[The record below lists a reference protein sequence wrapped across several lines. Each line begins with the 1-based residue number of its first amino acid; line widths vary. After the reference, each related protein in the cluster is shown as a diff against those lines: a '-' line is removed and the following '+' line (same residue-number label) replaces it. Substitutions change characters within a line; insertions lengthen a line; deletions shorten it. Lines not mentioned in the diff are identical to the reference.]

1 MKALQVRIRKVR
13 PADVRRIIE
22 IERSWA
28 HLSHWSEDSYYRL
41 VNDEG
46 FTASFLAE
54 VEDESGRPFIAGF
67 VIFHVAGT
75 NAEVYNIAVDARHAR
90 SGIGKQLM
98 NTVVSESLKRY
109 ASRVLLEVRK
119 SNLSAIRFYEG
130 FGFKVL
136 GERKD
141 YYSNPIEDA
150 FVMEKNLYEPSQGG

>member
-1 MKALQVRIRKVR
+1 MKALQVRIRKIR
-13 PADVRRIIE
+13 STDVRRIIE
-22 IERSWA
+22 IERSWS

-54 VEDESGRPFIAGF
+54 VDDETGRPFIAGF

-75 NAEVYNIAVDARHAR
+75 NSEVYNI
-90 SGIGKQLM
+90 GIGRALM
-98 NTVVSESLKRY
+98 NTVMNESLKRY

-119 SNLSAIRFYEG
+119 SNSSAIRFYEA

-136 GERKD
+136 GDRKD

-150 FVMEKNLYEPSQGG
+150 YVMEKKLFEQP

>member
-1 MKALQVRIRKVR
+1 MKALQVRIRKIK
-13 PADVRRIIE
+13 PSDVRRIIE

-54 VEDESGRPFIAGF
+54 IEDESGQPLIAGF

-75 NAEVYNIAVDARHAR
+75 NAEVYNIAVDSRHAR
-90 SGIGKQLM
+90 CGIGKQLM
-98 NTVVSESLKRY
+98 NTVMTESLKRY
-109 ASRVLLEVRK
+109 ASRVLVEVRK
-119 SNLSAIRFYEG
+119 SNTSAIRFYEG

-150 FVMEKNLYEPSQGG
+150 YVMEKNFHDLSTAR

>member
-1 MKALQVRIRKVR
+1 MKALQVRIRKIR
-13 PADVRRIIE
+13 STDVRRIIE
-22 IERSWA
+22 IERSWP

-54 VEDESGRPFIAGF
+54 VDDETGRPFIAGF

-75 NAEVYNIAVDARHAR
+75 NSEVYNIAVDTAHAR
-90 SGIGKQLM
+90 TGIGRALM
-98 NTVVSESLKRY
+98 NTVMNESLKRY

-119 SNLSAIRFYEG
+119 SNSQAIRFYEA

-136 GERKD
+136 GDRKD

-150 FVMEKNLYEPSQGG
+150 YVMEKKLFEQP

>member
-1 MKALQVRIRKVR
+1 MKALQVRIRKIR
-13 PADVRRIIE
+13 PSDIRRVIE

-54 VEDESGRPFIAGF
+54 VDDETGKTFIGGF
-67 VIFHVAGT
+67 VIFHVSGT
-75 NAEVYNIAVDARHAR
+75 NTEVYNIAVDARCAR
-90 SGIGKQLM
+90 SGIGWQLM
-98 NTVVSESLKRY
+98 NTVKSESLLRY
-109 ASRVLLEVRK
+109 ATRVLLEVRK
-119 SNLSAIRFYEG
+119 SNSPAIRFYEK
-130 FGFKVL
+130 FGFTIL

-150 FVMEKNLYEPSQGG
+150 YVMELKLPEV

>member
-1 MKALQVRIRKVR
+1 MRALQARIRIVW
-13 PADVRRIIE
+13 PSDIRRISE
-22 IERSWA
+22 IERSCA
-28 HLSHWSEDSYYRL
+28 HQSHWSEDSYYRL

-54 VEDESGRPFIAGF
+54 VEDPDGRPFIAGF
-67 VIFHVAGT
+67 VIFHVAGP
-75 NAEVYNIAVDARHAR
+75 NSEVYNIAVDTSHAR
-90 SGIGKQLM
+90 CGIGKQLM

-109 ASRVLLEVRK
+109 ASRVPLEVRK
-119 SNLSAIRFYEG
+119 SNVSAIRFYEG

-150 FVMEKNLYEPSQGG
+150 FVMEKNLYEQPQNP

>member
-1 MKALQVRIRKVR
+1 
-13 PADVRRIIE
+13 
-22 IERSWA
+22 
-28 HLSHWSEDSYYRL
+28 LSHWSEDSYYRL

-46 FTASFLAE
+46 FTASYLAE
-54 VEDESGRPFIAGF
+54 IEDESGRPFIAGF

-75 NAEVYNIAVDARHAR
+75 NAEVYNIAVDAHHAR

-119 SNLSAIRFYEG
+119 SNASAIRFYEG

-150 FVMEKNLYEPSQGG
+150 FVMEKNLYEQPKS

>member
-1 MKALQVRIRKVR
+1 MKTQHIRIRKVR
-13 PADVRRIIE
+13 PADIRRIIE

-41 VNDEG
+41 VNDDG

-54 VEDESGRPFIAGF
+54 VEDHSGGSTVAGF

-75 NAEVYNIAVDARHAR
+75 NSEVYNIAVDAEHAR
-90 SGIGKQLM
+90 SGVGRQLM

-109 ASRVLLEVRK
+109 ANRVLLEVRK
-119 SNLSAIRFYEG
+119 SNAPAISFYKG
-130 FGFKVL
+130 FGFTVL
-136 GERKD
+136 GERKN

-150 FVMEKNLYEPSQGG
+150 YVMEKKLRGEN

>member
-1 MKALQVRIRKVR
+1 MRALQARIRKVR
-13 PADVRRIIE
+13 PSDIRRIIE

-54 VEDESGRPFIAGF
+54 IEDADGRPFIAGF
-67 VIFHVAGT
+67 VIFHVAGP
-75 NAEVYNIAVDARHAR
+75 NSEVYNIAVDARHAR

-119 SNLSAIRFYEG
+119 SNASAIRFYEG

-150 FVMEKNLYEPSQGG
+150 FVMEKSLYEPSHQ

>member
-1 MKALQVRIRKVR
+1 MRALQVRIRKVR
-13 PADVRRIIE
+13 PSDVRRIIE

-54 VEDESGRPFIAGF
+54 VEDEDGRPFIAGF
-67 VIFHVAGT
+67 VIFHVAGP
-75 NAEVYNIAVDARHAR
+75 NAEVYNIAVDARRAR
-90 SGIGKQLM
+90 CGIGKQLM

-109 ASRVLLEVRK
+109 ANRVLLEVRK
-119 SNLSAIRFYEG
+119 SNASAIRFYEG

-150 FVMEKNLYEPSQGG
+150 FVMEKSLFEQAQNG

>member
-1 MKALQVRIRKVR
+1 MRALQVRIRKVR
-13 PADVRRIIE
+13 PSDVRRIIE

-54 VEDESGRPFIAGF
+54 VEDEDGRPFIAGF
-67 VIFHVAGT
+67 VIFHVAGPH
-75 NAEVYNIAVDARHAR
+75 AEVYNIAVDARRAR
-90 SGIGKQLM
+90 CGIGKQLM

-109 ASRVLLEVRK
+109 ANRVLLEVRK
-119 SNLSAIRFYEG
+119 SNASAIRFYEG

-150 FVMEKNLYEPSQGG
+150 FVMEKSLFEQAPNG

>member
-1 MKALQVRIRKVR
+1 MKALQVRIRKIK

-41 VNDEG
+41 VNDDG

-54 VEDESGRPFIAGF
+54 VDDESGKPVVAGF

-75 NAEVYNIAVDARHAR
+75 NAEVYNIAVDASHAR
-90 SGIGKQLM
+90 CGVGTHLM
-98 NTVVSESLKRY
+98 DTVMNESMKRY
-109 ASRVLLEVRK
+109 ASKVLLEVRK
-119 SNLSAIRFYEG
+119 SNTSAIQFYER
-130 FGFKVL
+130 FGFQML

-141 YYSNPIEDA
+141 YYSNPVEDA
-150 FVMEKNLYEPSQGG
+150 YVMEKNLHSM

>member
-1 MKALQVRIRKVR
+1 MRALQVRIRKVR
-13 PADVRRIIE
+13 PSDIRRIIE

-54 VEDESGRPFIAGF
+54 VEDEMGRPFIAGF
-67 VIFHVAGT
+67 VIFHVAGP
-75 NAEVYNIAVDARHAR
+75 NSEVYNIAVDTRHAR
-90 SGIGKQLM
+90 CGIGKQLM

-119 SNLSAIRFYEG
+119 SNVSAIRFYEG

-150 FVMEKNLYEPSQGG
+150 FVMEKNLHEQPQNP

>member
-1 MKALQVRIRKVR
+1 MKAIQVRIRKVR
-13 PADVRRIIE
+13 PSDVRRIIE

-46 FTASFLAE
+46 FTASYLAE
-54 VEDESGRPFIAGF
+54 VEDASGRPFIAGF

-90 SGIGKQLM
+90 TGIGKQLM

-119 SNLSAIRFYEG
+119 SNISAIRFYEG

-141 YYSNPIEDA
+141 YYSNPVEDA
-150 FVMEKNLYEPSQGG
+150 FVMEKNLFDQSQK

>member
-1 MKALQVRIRKVR
+1 MRALQARIRKVR
-13 PADVRRIIE
+13 PSDIRRIIE

-54 VEDESGRPFIAGF
+54 IEDQDGRPFIAGF
-67 VIFHVAGT
+67 VIFHVAGP
-75 NAEVYNIAVDARHAR
+75 NSEVYNIAVDAGHSRC
-90 SGIGKQLM
+90 GIGKQLM

-119 SNLSAIRFYEG
+119 SNASAIRFYEG

-141 YYSNPIEDA
+141 YYSNPIES
-150 FVMEKNLYEPSQGG
+150 VPET